1 MSNEKYSDIL
11 GIRQNFDDTYNIE
24 KEKPDSWKSFITNAQ
39 FEQNLK
45 SIVRSLSS
53 TVDANNRK
61 SIWIQGTY
69 GTGKSHS
76 TAVVKHLLCDE
87 VDDIKDFVSSISDI
101 QLRHELLS
109 YRANHRVFSVVLK
122 GRYTINDVKD
132 MAYVIQQGTRN
143 ALEEQG
149 LLSKISIK
157 SDYEKAIEVLDD
169 EMFESF
175 WKHLLENELSVYCHD
190 LGDIRKELK
199 AYNREI
205 LSIIDQKFKERTSA
219 SFGTTSIVT
228 WLKEVKDQLA
238 TNGIAD
244 SLIVFWDEFTS
255 LLNGPESRS
264 FLNTI
269 QDIAELSK
277 TNDENGNPENVYIL
291 LVSHKLF
298 EQTDAYKQKD
308 AEERKLAMDRFV
320 LCKYEM
326 QPNTTYHILSSTY
339 NRKNEA
345 ALNELILKR
354 VKSNFVISNLIDRIA
369 DNSTANVEEI
379 KEKIISL
386 YPFHP
391 YTAYLSTF
399 VSRQLG
405 ASERSIFNF
414 VNDEKVGLKK
424 FLTFNIDQ
432 NLFLLPDSIW
442 DFYLSINTTSNINK
456 LNEIINKYNLHFDDV
471 KKKGNK
477 YLRVF
482 KTVLLLNSLSSVVDA
497 DETVEERSLVI
508 PSAKNICDCYSGV
521 YTQEDV
527 SEILSYLDDHNIV
540 VKTTDGIYEV
550 STSSVSQTELREQ
563 KKSALQNFNEITKV
577 FDEYPSTLDDLRK
590 LVITNNSLTVRKVD
604 WIHLSGTLKN
614 SQIDTQLE
622 NKIIDKSIFYAV
634 LFFFHGEC
642 ESLASQTVKERQIED
657 IKKAALERSKK
668 YPNAVFACV
677 TTELGDQEFERF
689 VDAYAKSR
697 VLSKGNGGDSD
708 VEKKRAIQRISQ
720 WTQRIKNEGEIYSC
734 FNGNGEYV
742 NANTLA
748 NKICTKYIPFV
759 FDCGLDK
766 LSKLKKLPVWKE
778 GTNKP
783 SVEAFLFNTDR
794 SVIESKLSGGV
805 QSNLKPLLKDEQ
817 DKMYI
822 FDESMKFNANA
833 SSKHPLVQMV
843 NEVNKRMS
851 DRSMNVIDLYDRL
864 SFIFEPPYG
873 YYGNPISNAAL
884 AIALRGYVDK
894 LFTANTG
901 KKIDKTLMRDIVEA
915 IFKKNQGKKVS
926 AELLN
931 VRFSSQEELDLIE
944 KLNMIFGLN
953 EDGLVAVKWK
963 IRDTLKKECD
973 APIWALKSIK
983 KDISNELQKAVD
995 RLFNFTV
1002 KKDDNISQSE
1012 ISDLLTHINKVDT
1025 DLIKLYT
1032 DAKTSGQDL
1041 VGCFIQEKY
1050 QGLVSGESL
1059 DENELKDYKAY
1070 VRQHIQ
1076 DDVVYWT
1083 ESDITVKISECY
1095 ASKVAASQYVS
1106 NDQSTY
1112 VAEPAVDYETVSPV
1126 NPVKPAQETGLTKA
1140 EMTLEKYDGDPKR
1153 LTSLIKKI
1161 LDRYPDIWEIVVD
1174 ELK

>member
-24 KEKPDSWKSFITNAQ
+24 KEKPESWKSFITNTQ

-45 SIVRSLSS
+45 SIVHSLSS
-53 TVDANNRK
+53 IGDANNRK

-87 VDDIKDFVSSISDI
+87 IDDIEDFVKSFSDI
-101 QLRHELLS
+101 QLRHELLA
-109 YRANHRVFSVVLK
+109 YRAKHRVFPVVLK

-175 WKHLLENELSVYCHD
+175 WKHLLDNELSVYCHD
-190 LGDIRKELK
+190 LSDIRKELK
-199 AYNREI
+199 AFNREI
-205 LSIIDQKFKERTSA
+205 LSIIDQKFKDRTSA

-228 WLKEVKDQLA
+228 WLKEVKDQLVS
-238 TNGIAD
+238 NGIAD

-277 TNDENGNPENVYIL
+277 ATDKNGNPENVYIL

-339 NRKNEA
+339 NRKNEE
-345 ALNELILKR
+345 ALNELIQKR
-354 VKSNFVISNLIDRIA
+354 VKSNYAICNLIDRIA
-369 DNSTANVEEI
+369 ENSAANVEEI

-424 FLTFNIDQ
+424 FLTFSIDQ
-432 NLFLLPDSIW
+432 NYFLLPDSIW
-442 DFYLSINTTSNINK
+442 DFYLSINTASNINK

-471 KKKGNK
+471 KKKGSK
-477 YLRVF
+477 YLKVF

-508 PSAKNICDCYSGV
+508 PSEKNICDCYSGV
-521 YTQEDV
+521 YTQEDI
-527 SEILSYLDDHNIV
+527 SEILSYLDEHNIV
-540 VKTTDGIYEV
+540 VKTPDGIYEV

-577 FDEYPSTLDDLRK
+577 FDEYPSTLDELRK
-590 LVITNNSLTVRKVD
+590 LVTTNNSLTVRKVD

-634 LFFFHGEC
+634 MFFFHGNC
-642 ESLASQTVKERQIED
+642 ESLSDQTVKERQIED
-657 IKKAALERSKK
+657 IKKVVLERSKK
-668 YPNAVFACV
+668 YTNVVFACV
-677 TTELGDQEFERF
+677 TTELGEQEFERF
-689 VDAYAKSR
+689 IDAYAKSR
-697 VLSKGNGGDSD
+697 VLSKGNDGSSD

-720 WTQRIKNEGEIYSC
+720 WIQRIKNEGEIYAC

-766 LSKLKKLPVWKE
+766 LTKLKKLPIWKE

-794 SVIESKLSGGV
+794 TVIESKLTGGV

-817 DKMYI
+817 DKSYI

-843 NEVNKRMS
+843 NEVNRRMS
-851 DRSMNVIDLYDRL
+851 ERSMNVIDLYDKL
-864 SFIFEPPYG
+864 SFIFDPPYG

-884 AIALRGYVDK
+884 AIALREYVDK

-915 IFKKNQGKKVS
+915 IFKKNQGKKVN

-931 VRFSSQEELDLIE
+931 VRFSSQEELELIE
-944 KLNMIFGLN
+944 KLNMIFGLK

-995 RLFNFTV
+995 RLFDFTV

-1012 ISDLLTHINKVDT
+1012 ISDLLTQIDKVDT

-1032 DAKTSGQDL
+1032 DAKTSGKDL
-1041 VGCFIQEKY
+1041 IGNYIKEKY
-1050 QGLVSGESL
+1050 QAMVKGGSL
-1059 DENELKDYKAY
+1059 EEDELNYYKTY

-1083 ESDITVKISECY
+1083 ESDIVLKISDCY
-1095 ASKVAASQYVS
+1095 TSKKTESNPSPDDGAIYVEDNEIS
-1106 NDQSTY
+1106 Y
-1112 VAEPAVDYETVSPV
+1112 SPV
-1126 NPVKPAQETGLTKA
+1126 SQTNTTESPSKEDLTKVN
-1140 EMTLEKYDGDPKR
+1140 TLLENYEGDSKN
-1153 LTSLIKKI
+1153 LKSLIKKI
-1161 LDRYPDIWEIVVD
+1161 LNKYPDIWKIVID